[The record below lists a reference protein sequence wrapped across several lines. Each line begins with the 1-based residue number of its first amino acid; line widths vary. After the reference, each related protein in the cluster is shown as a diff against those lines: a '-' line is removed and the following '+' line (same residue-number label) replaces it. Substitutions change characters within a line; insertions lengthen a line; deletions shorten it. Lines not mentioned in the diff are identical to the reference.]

1 MTDKEKEL
9 YIKYCKYDKDPKEI
23 ILNLVGLIEKKDK
36 IIDRMAKTMIEIQFE
51 EKYCE
56 FIRSDDER
64 CLKVDKECSECVRE
78 YFEKKEEERNEKRWP
93 LK

>member
-1 MTDKEKEL
+1 
-9 YIKYCKYDKDPKEI
+9 
-23 ILNLVGLIEKKDK
+23 
-36 IIDRMAKTMIEIQFE
+36 MIEIQFE

-64 CLKVDKECSECVRE
+64 CLKVDKDCSECVRE

>member
-36 IIDRMAKTMIEIQFE
+36 IKVASEVKETTQ
-51 EKYCE
+51 
-56 FIRSDDER
+56 IR
-64 CLKVDKECSECVRE
+64 V
-78 YFEKKEEERNEKRWP
+78 N
-93 LK
+93 